1 MLLLSLECLSNTIVV
16 GFEQTHLY
24 YSINNLLDMNHHLS
38 IQNPTTLS
46 YSTMDNNNRTNRHNS
61 PLSVKPPPKI
71 ALLFLTNTNHHHPIL
86 WKRFLDASPPN
97 RYTIYAHPSCASI
110 ALRQSS
116 RATAKKP
123 VRGVRFAKY
132 PCPPNAIPPTSFLYG
147 HTLSNDAR
155 EPTKWGKL
163 VLAYYALLKEAVR
176 DPDNQ
181 RFVFV
186 SETCVPVVHP
196 NVMYRALTRNLEVTY
211 MDDALDPEEDKE
223 RYYGKP
229 VRQRRGERRGERRG
243 GGRPRRRTKHRYRPH
258 RPSHKP
264 TVSRNK
270 SGTPKI
276 TRVQRALEASG
287 IHVSHFFKHSGWFCP
302 CRRDALR
309 LLACRR
315 AFEALNDVK
324 AGDEHILSIL
334 KREPGFWKDVDNE
347 TDPGRKQ
354 ALIDRIEQWKH
365 NAMHPK
371 TFHRWTAEDTANVK
385 ASGCLLVRKVA
396 KGVTVPWGKEWTK
409 WTRRSSA
416 NGNRCSA

>member
-1 MLLLSLECLSNTIVV
+1 M
-16 GFEQTHLY
+16 
-24 YSINNLLDMNHHLS
+24 
-38 IQNPTTLS
+38 
-46 YSTMDNNNRTNRHNS
+46 
-61 PLSVKPPPKI
+61 LSVKQNIIHTYQSPTPQPPSLSLHPMPPKI

-196 NVMYRALTRNLEVTY
+196 DVMYKALTKDLEVTY
-211 MDDALDPEEDKE
+211 MDDALNPDEDKE
-223 RYYGKP
+223 RYYGRP

-258 RPSHKP
+258 PPSHKS
-264 TVSRNK
+264 TVSHNK
-270 SGTPKI
+270 SGSPK

-315 AFEALNDVK
+315 AFEAVNDVK

-334 KREPGFWKDVDNE
+334 KR
-347 TDPGRKQ
+347 
-354 ALIDRIEQWKH
+354 
-365 NAMHPK
+365 NAYRN
-371 TFHRWTAEDTANVK
+371 TSV
-385 ASGCLLVRKVA
+385 LVRKRV
-396 KGVTVPWGKEWTK
+396 KKQK
-409 WTRRSSA
+409 I
-416 NGNRCSA
+416 

>member
-1 MLLLSLECLSNTIVV
+1 M
-16 GFEQTHLY
+16 
-24 YSINNLLDMNHHLS
+24 
-38 IQNPTTLS
+38 
-46 YSTMDNNNRTNRHNS
+46 
-61 PLSVKPPPKI
+61 LSVKQNIIHTYQSPTPQPPSLSLHPMPPKI

-196 NVMYRALTRNLEVTY
+196 DVMYKALTKDLEVTY
-211 MDDALDPEEDKE
+211 MDDALNPDEDKE
-223 RYYGKP
+223 RYYGRP
-229 VRQRRGERRGERRG
+229 VRQRRGERRG

-258 RPSHKP
+258 PPSHKS
-264 TVSRNK
+264 TVSHNK
-270 SGTPKI
+270 SGSPK

-334 KREPGFWKDVDNE
+334 KRNAYRNTSVLVRKRVTYVDWSQRDEGVSKYRPDEPGFWKDVDNE
-347 TDPGRKQ
+347 TDPVRKQ
-354 ALIDRIEQWKH
+354 ALVDRIEQWKH

-371 TFHRWTAEDTANVK
+371 TFYRWTAEDTANVE

-396 KGVTVPWGKEWTK
+396 KGVTVPWGNKWKK